1 MTSEEARY
9 REAKLNMASLYP
21 KSFYEGINEEEYLE
35 KLRKEYDESVDL
47 TDDSVPMG
55 KDLI

>member
-1 MTSEEARY
+1 MTRKQG
-9 REAKLNMASLYP
+9 AKLNMGSLYG
-21 KSFYEGINEEEYLE
+21 KIATEIASEEYLE

-55 KDLI
+55 KELI